1 MIMSRQMLP
10 VLLALLLVSS
20 VAHAQESADQDEA
33 ARNAELAKQ
42 SQNPV
47 ANMISI
53 PFEFWHFEGEN
64 GKAFSGIV
72 KPVIPTPVGG
82 MNLINRFILP
92 YASISGTM
100 EPPGQSPIPTAVDAK
115 GLADMT
121 YQGFLS
127 PRKPGS
133 LIWGGGVALTIPTG
147 SDDLSTDRWSAGPS
161 VLLLTMPGK
170 WVVGLVAQNVWD
182 FAGSGDTD
190 VNKLTLQPIL
200 SYSLGT
206 GWYLTSTPVITAD
219 WTAEPGEEWTV
230 PLGMGVG
237 RLQKIGKLPVDIKL
251 VYYNYVVKPTLG
263 PDWSAFLG
271 VKFLLP
277 KG

>member
-1 MIMSRQMLP
+1 MTRRMVL

-20 VAHAQESADQDEA
+20 VAFAQESVDQDEA
-33 ARNAELAKQ
+33 AKQAALAKQ

-53 PFEFWHFEGEN
+53 PFEFWHYDGEN
-64 GKAFSGIV
+64 GDSFVGIV
-72 KPVIPTPVGG
+72 KPVIPTPVFG

-92 YASISGTM
+92 YASVNGVL
-100 EPPGQSPIPTAVDAK
+100 EQPGSTPAPTTVDAD

-127 PRKPGS
+127 PAKPGS
-133 LIWGGGVALTIPTG
+133 LIWGAGAALTIPTG
-147 SDDLSTDRWSAGPS
+147 SDDLTTDRWSAGPS
-161 VLLLTMPGK
+161 LLLLTMPGK
-170 WVVGLVAQNVWD
+170 WVLGLTAQNVWD

-190 VNKLTLQPIL
+190 VDKLTLQPIL

-206 GWYLTSTPVITAD
+206 GWYLTSTPVITSD

-237 RLQKIGKLPVDIKL
+237 KLQKFGKLPVDIKL
-251 VYYNYVVKPTLG
+251 VYYSYVVKPTLG
-263 PDWSAFLG
+263 PDWGAFLG